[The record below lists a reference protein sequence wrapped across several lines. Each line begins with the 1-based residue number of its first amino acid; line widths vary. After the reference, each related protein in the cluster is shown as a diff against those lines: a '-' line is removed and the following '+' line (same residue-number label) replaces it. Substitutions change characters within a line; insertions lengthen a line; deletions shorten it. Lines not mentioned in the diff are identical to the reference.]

1 MTVIQ
6 PKGAPMAT
14 NFPTS
19 LDTFTNPSSS
29 DLMNSATVPH
39 AAQHGNINDAVEAL
53 EAKVGVNGSAVTTS
67 LDYKVTNGI
76 HNALNVDS
84 GVLYVDASN
93 NRVGVNTTSPSEA
106 LEVQGTIKQVSG
118 GSGDYSY
125 MTLNTSALSLTG
137 DNTDSLSASP
147 ASVTITSNDL
157 NDVNTISASN
167 ITMVRYS
174 PSYAVTQIDNDG
186 NIAFPGVLSG
196 GTMLGLKERWNIVAS
211 AATGTI
217 NVDVATSNAWYYTS
231 NASANFTLN
240 IRHDSSTTLA
250 SKVDV
255 GDSITIAFANTNGAT
270 PHYPSAFQIDASAVT
285 PIWQGGTAP
294 TGGNASSVD
303 LYVYTIIKTASTP
316 TYAVFASQTKF
327 A

>member
-1 MTVIQ
+1 MTGIQ

-19 LDTFTNPSSS
+19 LDSFTNPSSS

-76 HNALNVDS
+76 HSALNVDS

-93 NRVGVNTTSPSEA
+93 NRVGVNTTSPTEA
-106 LEVQGTIKQVSG
+106 LQVEGTIKQVSG
-118 GSGDYSY
+118 GSGDFSY

-147 ASVTITSNDL
+147 SSVIITSNDL
-157 NDVNTISASN
+157 NDVNTMSASA

-196 GTMLGLKERWNIVAS
+196 GTMLSLKERWNVVAS
-211 AATGTI
+211 YTIGTI
-217 NVDVATSNAWYYTS
+217 NVDIATSNAWFYTVNS
-231 NASANFTLN
+231 QANFTLN
-240 IRHDSSTTLA
+240 IRYDSSTSLA

-255 GDSITIAFANTNGAT
+255 GDSITVAFANTNGAGAY
-270 PHYPSAFQIDASAVT
+270 YPSTFQIDGSAVT

-303 LYVYTIIKTASTP
+303 MYVYTIVKTASTP
-316 TYAVFASQTKF
+316 TYTVFASQNKF